1 MSYKY
6 CKIYNVSKS
15 EWAYNVSGNDD
26 ADKIWEDNEWDENDA
41 LVGFY
46 SDDTGNFHNVIF
58 CQPGYAVFVQGEDEK
73 EKANFEFEDETIRIP
88 PAILVNLNDAY
99 DTEFLHNKVHPS
111 DMDIDDDDCEC
122 DCHEDEDMNN
132 EDDSDEDDEDSDED
146 EDEDEDEDDEDSD
159 EDKNIPRKYPTLFA
173 RCSENDGLIPL
184 LQKCRANTDNVYK
197 KKAYTRAI
205 IEVISINYV
214 LNIDSVYNLE
224 VGESIK
230 RKISDYLYGIP
241 EEDIINS

>member
-26 ADKIWEDNEWDENDA
+26 TNKIWEDNEWDENDA

-46 SDDTGNFHNVIF
+46 SDDNGDFHNVIF

-73 EKANFEFEDETIRIP
+73 EKTNFEFEDETIRIP
-88 PAILVNLNDAY
+88 PAILVNLNDAF
-99 DTEFLHNKVHPS
+99 DTKFLHNKVHPS
-111 DMDIDDDDCEC
+111 DMDTDDESECESDCEC
-122 DCHEDEDMNN
+122 ECHEDM
-132 EDDSDEDDEDSDED
+132 SDEDMSDED
-146 EDEDEDEDDEDSD
+146 EDEDMEDEDEDVKYVD
-159 EDKNIPRKYPTLFA
+159 IPPKYPKLFA
-173 RCSENDGLIPL
+173 RCSENDGVIPL
-184 LQKCRANTDNVYK
+184 LQKCRTHTNNIFK
-197 KKAYTRAI
+197 RKAYTRAI
-205 IEVISINYV
+205 IEVISIDYV
-214 LNIDSVYNLE
+214 LNIDSVNNLE